1 MSLFDF
7 GSPIFC
13 FDSCFDA
20 RPRPCRRCKHR
31 KRDGPSLPRPVLYSP
46 QHQRGGI
53 LFLAG
58 MRWIAGKLDQK
69 RDTPQE

>member
-20 RPRPCRRCKHR
+20 RPRPCRRCKHPCDKSCRHFPKVVAALEELEELQRSLEER
-31 KRDGPSLPRPVLYSP
+31 KKER
-46 QHQRGGI
+46 
-53 LFLAG
+53 
-58 MRWIAGKLDQK
+58 
-69 RDTPQE
+69 T

>member
-20 RPRPCRRCKHR
+20 RPRPWRRCKHPCDKSCRHFPKVVAALEELEEFQRSLEER
-31 KRDGPSLPRPVLYSP
+31 KKER
-46 QHQRGGI
+46 
-53 LFLAG
+53 
-58 MRWIAGKLDQK
+58 
-69 RDTPQE
+69 T